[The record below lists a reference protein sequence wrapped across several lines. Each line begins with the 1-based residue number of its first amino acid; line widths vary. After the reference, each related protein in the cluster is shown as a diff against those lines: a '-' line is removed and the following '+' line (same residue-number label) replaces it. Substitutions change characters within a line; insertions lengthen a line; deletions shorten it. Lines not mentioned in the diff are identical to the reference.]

1 MIDFRY
7 HIVSIVAVFLA
18 LALGLVLGTT
28 FIDPLVVGDLKSQ
41 VTKLVNDKRG
51 LQSDVESLRAQA
63 ADGTAFARAAT
74 LPLVKDQLAG
84 RTVVLVSLPGVTT
97 GLRDDLLALLDK
109 SGARVSTRVTLTD
122 RYGDPTQDA
131 LLASTVSAATPTGVV
146 LSGTTASQ
154 RAAELLAAVL
164 TESTE
169 VPSGPPSVTVSAT
182 PTGVKTRTPG
192 SRTPTA
198 TAPPTA
204 SPTVSPT
211 ASPTPTAT
219 PPVAGPITTVLDAY
233 RAAGLLTIDVE
244 QPMPANLV
252 LVLTPEG
259 PTDGRLPATV
269 DLSRYV
275 DVVGA
280 LAGGRHADV
289 VMAGPSSSL
298 RGGALSSLRG
308 SGVANIVSSVDSADS
323 AYGLVAT
330 IRALRAR
337 LFGTVGRYGNAPGDV
352 ALPESATAQ

>member
-51 LQSDVESLRAQA
+51 LQADVESLRGQA

-74 LPLVKDQLAG
+74 FPLVKDQLTG
-84 RTVVLVSLPGVTT
+84 RTVVLVSLPGVAA
-97 GLRDDLLALLDK
+97 GLRNDLLTLLDK
-109 SGARVSTRVTLTD
+109 AGARVSTRVTLTD

-131 LLASTVSAATPTGVV
+131 LLASTVTEATPSGVV

-154 RAAELLAAVL
+154 RAAELLATVL

-169 VPSGPPSVTVSAT
+169 VPSGPPSVAVSLT
-182 PTGVKTRTPG
+182 PTSVKTRVAG
-192 SRTPTA
+192 SR
-198 TAPPTA
+198 
-204 SPTVSPT
+204 SPT
-211 ASPTPTAT
+211 ATPTAT
-219 PPVAGPITTVLDAY
+219 PTPSATSTATSPVAGPINTVLEAY
-233 RAAGLLTIDVE
+233 RAAGLLTIDVQ

-252 LVLTPEG
+252 LVLAPDG

-269 DLSRYV
+269 DLNRFV
-275 DVVGA
+275 DVLGA

-298 RGGALSSLRG
+298 HGGVLGSLRG

-337 LFGTVGRYGNAPGDV
+337 LFGTVGRYGNASGDA
-352 ALPESATAQ
+352 ALPESAAGQ